1 MTNPE
6 CPQVMSCN
14 AVIKLLRIQRH
25 DFLNHLQVI
34 HAMIQL
40 GRDEKA
46 LQYIEKLAHDPE
58 LVSNVL
64 ATYQSEQVLKNIQP

>member
-1 MTNPE
+1 MTNTACSE
-6 CPQVMSCN
+6 IMSCTD
-14 AVIKLLRIQRH
+14 VVKLLRIQRH

-58 LVSNVL
+58 MISNVL
-64 ATYQSEQVLKNIQP
+64 TTYKNEHI

>member
-1 MTNPE
+1 MTSRDCSEVATCVDINR
-6 CPQVMSCN
+6 
-14 AVIKLLRIQRH
+14 LLRIQRH

-40 GRDEKA
+40 GRNDKA

-58 LVSNVL
+58 MIANVL
-64 ATYQSEQVLKNIQP
+64 ATYKNECK

>member
-1 MTNPE
+1 MTS
-6 CPQVMSCN
+6 QVCSEVTTC
-14 AVIKLLRIQRH
+14 VDVSKLLRIQRH

-40 GRDEKA
+40 GRNEKA

-58 LVSNVL
+58 MISNVL
-64 ATYQSEQVLKNIQP
+64 ATYKNECK

>member
-1 MTNPE
+1 MTTTACSE
-6 CPQVMSCN
+6 VTSCTD
-14 AVIKLLRIQRH
+14 VIKLLRIQRH

-40 GRDEKA
+40 GRGEKA

-58 LVSNVL
+58 MISNVL
-64 ATYQSEQVLKNIQP
+64 AAYNDEHI

>member
-1 MTNPE
+1 MTRRGCCEVATCVDVN
-6 CPQVMSCN
+6 N
-14 AVIKLLRIQRH
+14 LLRIQRH

-46 LQYIEKLAHDPE
+46 LEYIEKLAHDPE
-58 LVSNVL
+58 MISNVM
-64 ATYQSEQVLKNIQP
+64 ATYQKERM

>member
-1 MTNPE
+1 MTN
-6 CPQVMSCN
+6 QVCSEVTTC
-14 AVIKLLRIQRH
+14 VDISKLLRIQRH

-40 GRDEKA
+40 GRNEKA

-58 LVSNVL
+58 MISNVL
-64 ATYQSEQVLKNIQP
+64 ATYKNECK